1 MNSGGIS
8 FRQPTPSLKI
18 FVIFLHVFCLVF
30 RNCRHLCHAFLVII
44 EITLLQ
50 RKFLLYQHCSL
61 LVSSPLQT
69 VVRIFSEFLDLIGE
83 NSGFFDDQ
91 FVDFAGLIDISNLSA
106 KRESIVLGLISGE
119 LLQDRY
125 DLADYSN
132 FLHVV
137 IVEVFLKLRGR
148 LLGFAGVKRNLA
160 DFSKASNIAV
170 QGFLLFPISEI

>member
-69 VVRIFSEFLDLIGE
+69 VVRVFSEFLDLIGE

-91 FVDFAGLIDISNLSA
+91 FVDFACFIDICDLFTKWKCVVFGFLARKSLQNRYYFADNSDFFH
-106 KRESIVLGLISGE
+106 IVI
-119 LLQDRY
+119 
-125 DLADYSN
+125 
-132 FLHVV
+132 
-137 IVEVFLKLRGR
+137 IEVFFNFSSWLFR
-148 LLGFAGVKRNLA
+148 FASIEWNLA
-160 DFSKASNIAV
+160 EFSKASNIAMKR
-170 QGFLLFPISEI
+170 LFFSIIS